1 MSAPVPVSPA
11 APAPLPLPAFG
22 WTHTAVTTVARGLA
36 HTLFSLEVR
45 GRENLPLGRPCL
57 LCANHTSHADTFALA
72 TAARGASHRLV
83 FLGAHDYFSRLRWR
97 GVLLRRMICLG
108 QFDRRGSV
116 AAAAHNLR
124 LLESCRDDGRI
135 VVLFPEGTRSVDGRM
150 GRFKPGAAMF
160 ADRLGLPIVPCRI
173 EGTHASL
180 PKGKWFPMPRPL
192 RVTFG
197 APLTVPPGR
206 EGETGGER
214 GERYTAFMA
223 ALEERVTQLGA
234 DAPAPAPTP

>member
-1 MSAPVPVSPA
+1 MTAPTRD
-11 APAPLPLPAFG
+11 LPRLALPAFS
-22 WTHTAVTTVARGLA
+22 WTHTTVTTVARGLA
-36 HTLFSLEVR
+36 STLFSLEVR
-45 GRENLPLGRPCL
+45 GLEHLPAGEPCL

-97 GVLLRRMICLG
+97 GVLLRRMICLA

-116 AAAAHNLR
+116 AAAAHNLH
-124 LLESCRDDGRI
+124 LLEACRDDGRI

-160 ADRLGLPIVPCRI
+160 ADRLGLRIVPCRI
-173 EGTHASL
+173 DGTHASL

-197 APLTVPPGR
+197 APLTVPPGPD
-206 EGETGGER
+206 GETGAAR
-214 GERYTAFMA
+214 ADRYAAFMTD
-223 ALEERVTQLGA
+223 LQDRVTRLGA
-234 DAPAPAPTP
+234 TAPEPVAAP

>member
-1 MSAPVPVSPA
+1 MTAATPTRDTPRPA
-11 APAPLPLPAFG
+11 LPAFG
-22 WTHTAVTTVARGLA
+22 WIHAAVTTVARGLA
-36 HTLFSLEVR
+36 STAFSLEVR
-45 GRENLPLGRPCL
+45 GREHLPADEPCL

-72 TAARGASHRLV
+72 TAAGGASRRLV

-116 AAAAHNLR
+116 AAAAHNLH
-124 LLESCRDDGRI
+124 LLEACRDDGRI

-150 GRFKPGAAMF
+150 ARFKPGAAMF
-160 ADRLGLPIVPCRI
+160 ADRLGLRVIPCRI

-180 PKGKWFPMPRPL
+180 PKGKWFPRPRPL

-197 APLTVPPGR
+197 APLTVPPGPA
-206 EGETGGER
+206 GETGAGR
-214 GERYTAFMA
+214 ADRYAAFMA
-223 ALEERVTQLGA
+223 GLQDEVVRLG
-234 DAPAPAPTP
+234 PTPPKPMAPS

>member
-1 MSAPVPVSPA
+1 MTP
-11 APAPLPLPAFG
+11 PAPTRDVTPHPLPAFG

-45 GRENLPLGRPCL
+45 GREHLPLNEPCL

-116 AAAAHNLR
+116 AAAAHNLH
-124 LLESCRDDGRI
+124 LLEACRDDGRI

-150 GRFKPGAAMF
+150 ARFKPGAAMF
-160 ADRLGLPIVPCRI
+160 ADRLGLRIVPCRI

-180 PKGKWFPMPRPL
+180 PKGKWLPMPRPL

-197 APLTVPPGR
+197 PPQTVPSGPA
-206 EGETGGER
+206 GETGAGR
-214 GERYTAFMA
+214 TERYAAFMT
-223 ALEERVTQLGA
+223 ALQDHVSQLSA
-234 DAPAPAPTP
+234 TAPAPTAAP

>member
-1 MSAPVPVSPA
+1 MSSAVPPSPA
-11 APAPLPLPAFG
+11 PRLPLPAFS

-36 HTLFSLEVR
+36 FTLYSLEVR
-45 GRENLPLGRPCL
+45 GRENLPAGEPCL

-72 TAARGASHRLV
+72 TAAGVASRRLV

-116 AAAAHNLR
+116 AAAAHNLH
-124 LLESCRDDGRI
+124 LLETCRGDGRI
-135 VVLFPEGTRSVDGRM
+135 VVLFPEGTRSVDGKM
-150 GRFKPGAAMF
+150 AKFKPGAAMF
-160 ADRLGLPIVPCRI
+160 ADRLGLRIIPCRI

-180 PKGKWFPMPRPL
+180 PKGKWFPRPHPL

-197 APLTVPPGR
+197 APVTVPPGPA
-206 EGETGGER
+206 GETGAGR
-214 GERYTAFMA
+214 ADRYAAFMA
-223 ALEERVTQLGA
+223 GLQDQVARLGA
-234 DAPAPAPTP
+234 TGPEPTLAP